1 MHVAE
6 LWLTDIRSYE
16 SVDATFGPGLTVIRG
31 ANGIGKTNLI
41 EAMGYLGSQR
51 SFRGVTADTM
61 VRHGRESGV
70 IRGRVQ
76 HDERTLLVECEIST
90 RGRSRAQINGQK
102 VTRGRDLVEVLRTTV
117 FAPDDLAI
125 VKAGPALRR
134 RFLDEVMVARKPKLD
149 ALRSEVEKILRQRN
163 ALLKQARG
171 RLTDDVGMT
180 LAVWNDKLG
189 ASGEELAAE
198 RRSLLAA
205 IAPQVQALYADVSGS
220 DQRVDLHYRSTWQQ
234 GDLASALEAVR
245 DDELRRGVTLVG
257 PHRDDLEVQLN
268 GLPGRTHA
276 SQGEQRSLALALKLG
291 GHLAVTSA
299 VGQAPVLL
307 LDDVF
312 SELDHGR
319 ADALVHSLPP
329 GQVMLTTA
337 GEVPASVE
345 VEQTLDAT
353 SAGLRRADG

>member
-6 LWLTDIRSYE
+6 LWLTDIRSYP
-16 SVDATFGPGLTVIRG
+16 SVHATFGPGLTVVRG

-41 EAMGYLGSQR
+41 EAIGYLGAQR
-51 SFRGVTADTM
+51 SFRGVAADAM
-61 VRHGRESGV
+61 VRQGCDSGV
-70 IRGRVQ
+70 VRGRIQ

-102 VTRGRDLVEVLRTTV
+102 VTRGRELVEVLRTTV

-134 RFLDEVMVARKPKLD
+134 RFLDDAMVARRPKLD
-149 ALRSEVEKILRQRN
+149 ALRSDVEKILRQRN

-180 LAVWNDKLG
+180 LQVWNDKLA
-189 ASGEELAAE
+189 ASGEDLADE

-205 IAPQVQALYADVSGS
+205 ITPQAQALYEHVSGS
-220 DQRVDLHYRSTWQQ
+220 DHRVELRYRSTWPE
-234 GDLASALEAVR
+234 GELAAALEAAR

-257 PHRDDLEVQLN
+257 PHRDDLDVQLN
-268 GLPGRTHA
+268 GLPARTHA

-291 GHLAVTSA
+291 GHLAVTEA
-299 VGQAPVLL
+299 VGRAPVLL

-312 SELDHGR
+312 SELDHAR
-319 ADALVHSLPP
+319 ADALVHALPT
-329 GQVMLTTA
+329 GQVVLTTA
-337 GEVPASVE
+337 GEVPPSVQ
-345 VEQTLDAT
+345 VEQTLEA
-353 SAGLRRADG
+353 SAGGLRRADD